1 MSTYQIPNS
10 SQQKSICNSW
20 KMSNMRRNNNNSTLN
35 QNYFQSENLLV
46 KSQALLTHQNNDYD
60 TQNQQ
65 EPDVS
70 RLLTSNK
77 SKLQTVAKPTA
88 ITINGLNASSGQ
100 SVSMKGFRS
109 KVEQFDK

>member
-1 MSTYQIPNS
+1 
-10 SQQKSICNSW
+10 
-20 KMSNMRRNNNNSTLN
+20 MSNMRRNNNNSTLN

-70 RLLTSNK
+70 
-77 SKLQTVAKPTA
+77 
-88 ITINGLNASSGQ
+88 
-100 SVSMKGFRS
+100 
-109 KVEQFDK
+109 